1 MGHYSWD
8 VIGGTSLWW
17 DTRGGTTK
25 VGHHSSFASVV
36 AKKQNA
42 SAVVVENVPA
52 IVLEDDCLKTNDL
65 SCSLMGR
72 VKEFAALINLKSALR
87 NKGFVDIKIQ
97 FLGELW
103 VLLDF
108 KSSKNKDLF
117 QGNVGA
123 KSWFTEI
130 IQASLDFN
138 PVGRLAWVEVE
149 GVPYKLWTVK
159 TFNKIAAKWGD
170 LLEMDDMG
178 ESCYHSRRV
187 CVRTNIQSNIFECF
201 KIVYKGKVYWLRAK
215 EVLGWEPEL
224 VEDSDGE
231 DEEEEEHSDKAS
243 LDGELKEQDDENDVG
258 HSNLEAVPETIFNNL
273 SDSKTNVSEDP
284 FGVYKLLQ
292 KNGKDRKETDQ
303 NVNQSL
309 QFPPG
314 FTLVDKE
321 QSSRINGEEVV
332 IEKHNEGV

>member
-1 MGHYSWD
+1 MGHL
-8 VIGGTSLWW
+8 VGTYRWSSLWLGQQSG
-17 DTRGGTTK
+17 TNSKIQANIARFRRSPLNNNNVKSKHNEARKSGGAYDMRTK
-25 VGHHSSFASVV
+25 GLSNSSSFASVV

-42 SAVVVENVPA
+42 SAVEVENVPA

-72 VKEFAALINLKSALR
+72 VKEFAALTNLKSALR
-87 NKGFVDIKIQ
+87 NEGFVDIKIR

-108 KSSKNKDLF
+108 KSSKIKDLF

-243 LDGELKEQDDENDVG
+243 LDGELKEQDDESDAG
-258 HSNLEAVPETIFNNL
+258 HSNLGGC
-273 SDSKTNVSEDP
+273 S
-284 FGVYKLLQ
+284 
-292 KNGKDRKETDQ
+292 
-303 NVNQSL
+303 
-309 QFPPG
+309 
-314 FTLVDKE
+314 
-321 QSSRINGEEVV
+321 
-332 IEKHNEGV
+332 